1 MPRLPD
7 GRRSGLPLSK
17 EFQVTKMLFPLI
29 YVGLGGLLG
38 AVFRYLT
45 TLATQGISVT
55 FPYGTLI
62 SNLLGCF
69 IIGIVATLAM
79 GSTMLSTEARLFL
92 ATGVCGG
99 YTTLS
104 SLVYE
109 LAQFVDD
116 GEFLHASVYFAATF
130 VGAVIAFYLGTILIT
145 LLLRPQM

>member
-1 MPRLPD
+1 MAKL
-7 GRRSGLPLSK
+7 LIPL
-17 EFQVTKMLFPLI
+17 F

-38 AVFRYLT
+38 AIFRYLT
-45 TLATQGISVT
+45 TLATQGISMT

-69 IIGIVATLAM
+69 VIGIVATLGM
-79 GSTMLSTEARLFL
+79 GSTLLSTEARLFL

-109 LAQFVDD
+109 LAKFVED
-116 GEFLHASVYFAATF
+116 GELMHASVYFAATF
-130 VGAVIAFYLGTILIT
+130 VGAVMAFYLGTLLMT
-145 LLLRPQM
+145 LLMKPQM

>member
-1 MPRLPD
+1 MKI
-7 GRRSGLPLSK
+7 LPL
-17 EFQVTKMLFPLI
+17 V

-45 TLATQGISVT
+45 TLATQGFSMT
-55 FPYGTLI
+55 FPFGTLI

-69 IIGIVATLAM
+69 VIGVIATLAF
-79 GSTMLSTEARLFL
+79 GSTLLSTEARLFL

-109 LAQFVDD
+109 LARFVDD

-130 VGAVIAFYLGTILIT
+130 AGAVIAFYLGTFLT
-145 LLLRPQM
+145 ALLLRPQM

>member
-1 MPRLPD
+1 MAKLLMPL
-7 GRRSGLPLSK
+7 L
-17 EFQVTKMLFPLI
+17 

-45 TLATQGISVT
+45 TLATQGISMT

-69 IIGIVATLAM
+69 VIGIVVTLAM
-79 GSTMLSTEARLFL
+79 GSTLLSSEARLFL
-92 ATGVCGG
+92 VTGVCGG

-109 LAQFVDD
+109 LSRFVDD
-116 GEFLHASVYFAATF
+116 GEFMHASVYFAATF
-130 VGAVIAFYLGTILIT
+130 VGAVIAFYLGTILVA

>member
-1 MPRLPD
+1 MA
-7 GRRSGLPLSK
+7 
-17 EFQVTKMLFPLI
+17 KMLFPLF
-29 YVGLGGLLG
+29 YVGLGGLFG

-45 TLATQGISVT
+45 TLATQGISVS

-69 IIGIVATLAM
+69 VIGIVATLAM
-79 GSTMLSTEARLFL
+79 GSTLLSTEARLFL

-104 SLVYE
+104 SMVYE

-116 GEFLHASVYFAATF
+116 GEFLHASIYFAATF
-130 VGAVIAFYLGTILIT
+130 VGAVMAFYLGTLLIT

>member
-1 MPRLPD
+1 MA
-7 GRRSGLPLSK
+7 
-17 EFQVTKMLFPLI
+17 KMLIPLF
-29 YVGLGGLLG
+29 YVGMGGLLG

-45 TLATQGISVT
+45 TVATQGISLT

-79 GSTMLSTEARLFL
+79 GSALLSTEARLFL

-109 LAQFVDD
+109 LAKFVED

-130 VGAVIAFYLGTILIT
+130 VGAVLAFYLGT
-145 LLLRPQM
+145 LLMTVILRPQM

>member
-1 MPRLPD
+1 MAKL
-7 GRRSGLPLSK
+7 LIPL
-17 EFQVTKMLFPLI
+17 F
-29 YVGLGGLLG
+29 YVGLGGMFG

-45 TLATQGISVT
+45 TLVTQGLSMT

-69 IIGIVATLAM
+69 VIGIVATLAV
-79 GSTMLSTEARLFL
+79 GSTLLSTEARLFL
-92 ATGVCGG
+92 MTGICGG

-109 LAQFVDD
+109 LAKFVED

-130 VGAVIAFYLGTILIT
+130 VGAVMAFYLGTLLIT
-145 LLLRPQM
+145 LLMRPEI

>member
-1 MPRLPD
+1 MAKL
-7 GRRSGLPLSK
+7 LIPL
-17 EFQVTKMLFPLI
+17 F
-29 YVGLGGLLG
+29 YVGLGGMFG

-45 TLATQGISVT
+45 TLVTQGVSMT

-69 IIGIVATLAM
+69 VIGIVATLAV
-79 GSTMLSTEARLFL
+79 GSTLLSTEARLFL
-92 ATGVCGG
+92 MTGICGG

-109 LAQFVDD
+109 LAKFMED

-130 VGAVIAFYLGTILIT
+130 VGAVMAFYLGTLLIP
-145 LLLRPQM
+145 LLLRPEF

>member
-1 MPRLPD
+1 MA
-7 GRRSGLPLSK
+7 
-17 EFQVTKMLFPLI
+17 KMLMPLL

-38 AVFRYLT
+38 AILRYLT
-45 TLATQGISVT
+45 TLATQGISLT

-69 IIGIVATLAM
+69 VIGMVATLAV
-79 GSTMLSTEARLFL
+79 GSTLLSSEARLFL

-104 SLVYE
+104 SLIFE
-109 LAQFVDD
+109 LSRFVDD
-116 GEFLHASVYFAATF
+116 GEFMNASIYFAATF
-130 VGAVIAFYLGTILIT
+130 AGAVVAFYLGTVLIT

>member
-1 MPRLPD
+1 MVKML
-7 GRRSGLPLSK
+7 LPL
-17 EFQVTKMLFPLI
+17 V

-45 TLATQGISVT
+45 TLATQGLSMS
-55 FPYGTLI
+55 FPFGTLI

-69 IIGIVATLAM
+69 VIGIVTTLAF
-79 GSTMLSTEARLFL
+79 GSTLLSTEARLFL

-109 LAQFVDD
+109 LASFVDD

-130 VGAVIAFYLGTILIT
+130 AGAVIAFYLGTLLT
-145 LLLRPQM
+145 ALLLRPQM

>member
-1 MPRLPD
+1 MVKML
-7 GRRSGLPLSK
+7 LPL
-17 EFQVTKMLFPLI
+17 V

-45 TLATQGISVT
+45 TLATQGLSMT
-55 FPYGTLI
+55 FPFGTLI

-69 IIGIVATLAM
+69 VIGIVTTLAF
-79 GSTMLSTEARLFL
+79 GSTLLSTEARLFL

-109 LAQFVDD
+109 LAGFVDD

-130 VGAVIAFYLGTILIT
+130 AGAVIAFYLGTLLT
-145 LLLRPQM
+145 ALLLRPQM

>member
-1 MPRLPD
+1 MAKL
-7 GRRSGLPLSK
+7 LIPL
-17 EFQVTKMLFPLI
+17 F
-29 YVGLGGLLG
+29 YVGLGGMFG

-45 TLATQGISVT
+45 TLVTQGVSMT

-69 IIGIVATLAM
+69 VIGIVATLAV
-79 GSTMLSTEARLFL
+79 GSTLLSTEARLFL
-92 ATGVCGG
+92 MTGICGG

-109 LAQFVDD
+109 LAKFMED

-130 VGAVIAFYLGTILIT
+130 VGAVMAFYLGTLLIT
-145 LLLRPQM
+145 LLLRPEF

>member
-1 MPRLPD
+1 MA
-7 GRRSGLPLSK
+7 
-17 EFQVTKMLFPLI
+17 KMLMPLL

-38 AVFRYLT
+38 AILRYLT
-45 TLATQGISVT
+45 SLATQGISLT

-69 IIGIVATLAM
+69 VIGMVATLAV
-79 GSTMLSTEARLFL
+79 GSTLLSSEARLFL

-104 SLVYE
+104 SLIFE
-109 LAQFVDD
+109 LSRFVDD
-116 GEFLHASVYFAATF
+116 GEFMNASIYFAATF
-130 VGAVIAFYLGTILIT
+130 AGAVVAFYLGTVLIT

>member
-1 MPRLPD
+1 MA
-7 GRRSGLPLSK
+7 
-17 EFQVTKMLFPLI
+17 KMLMPLL
-29 YVGLGGLLG
+29 YVGFGGLLG

-45 TLATQGISVT
+45 TLATQGISMT

-69 IIGIVATLAM
+69 VIGMVATLGM
-79 GSTMLSTEARLFL
+79 GSTMLSSEARLFL

-109 LAQFVDD
+109 LSRFVDD
-116 GEFLHASVYFAATF
+116 GELMNASIYFAATF
-130 VGAVIAFYLGTILIT
+130 AGAVIAFYLGTVLIT

>member
-1 MPRLPD
+1 MA
-7 GRRSGLPLSK
+7 
-17 EFQVTKMLFPLI
+17 KMLVPLF
-29 YVGLGGLLG
+29 YVGMGGLLG

-45 TLATQGISVT
+45 TVATQGISLT

-79 GSTMLSTEARLFL
+79 GSALLSTEARLFL

-109 LAQFVDD
+109 LAKFVED
-116 GEFLHASVYFAATF
+116 GELLHASVYFAATF
-130 VGAVIAFYLGTILIT
+130 IGAVVAFYLGTLLIT
-145 LLLRPQM
+145 LILRPQM

>member
-1 MPRLPD
+1 MA
-7 GRRSGLPLSK
+7 
-17 EFQVTKMLFPLI
+17 KMLMPLF

-45 TLATQGISVT
+45 TLATQGFSMT

-62 SNLLGCF
+62 SNVLGCF
-69 IIGIVATLAM
+69 VVGMVATLAM
-79 GSTMLSTEARLFL
+79 GSTLLSSEARLFL

-109 LAQFVDD
+109 LARFLDD
-116 GEFLHASVYFAATF
+116 GEFMHASIYFAATF
-130 VGAVIAFYLGTILIT
+130 AGAVVAFYLGTILTT